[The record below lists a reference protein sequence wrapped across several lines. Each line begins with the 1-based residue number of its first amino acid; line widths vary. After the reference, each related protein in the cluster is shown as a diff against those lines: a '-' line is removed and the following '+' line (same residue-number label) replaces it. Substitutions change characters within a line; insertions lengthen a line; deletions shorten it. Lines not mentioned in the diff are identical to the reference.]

1 MQIATPTERLRMQ
14 QYALGSALP
23 DQKMHSFRLAR
34 AHAVHCPGRVS
45 EFQRDDTE
53 VLPQHLGSFE
63 VKKPTKQRRTRT
75 QVATLCPHYA
85 VVNTSEPF
93 HSCRHEWHFKTFMT
107 LFPC

>member
-1 MQIATPTERLRMQ
+1 MQIATPTEMLHVQ
-14 QYALGSALP
+14 QYVLSSALP

-63 VKKPTKQRRTRT
+63 VKKTNKQKRTRT

-85 VVNTSEPF
+85 VINASKP
-93 HSCRHEWHFKTFMT
+93 
-107 LFPC
+107 